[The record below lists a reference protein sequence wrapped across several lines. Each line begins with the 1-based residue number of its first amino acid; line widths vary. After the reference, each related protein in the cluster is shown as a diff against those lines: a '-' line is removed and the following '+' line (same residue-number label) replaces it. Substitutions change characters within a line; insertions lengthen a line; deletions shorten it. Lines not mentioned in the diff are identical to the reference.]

1 MRETLCYP
9 AIRDDGLQLEENR
22 SFQERYWVLQRL
34 AWAGFAVVMV
44 LALVGLTG
52 SGGFFQKQEIRF
64 GDAVV
69 QLPLVSRWEA
79 ADEMKIVFEGHAD
92 APAVTVGAGFFD
104 RFDLERIEPRS
115 SASQLHDGGQV
126 MSFFADGDGP
136 HIVRFSLRAMHFGW
150 TNFDLTIGGMT
161 RPVNLVVLP

>member
-1 MRETLCYP
+1 MRERLSYP

-22 SFQERYWVLQRL
+22 SFQERYWLLQRF

-44 LALVGLTG
+44 LALLGLTG
-52 SGGFFQKQEIRF
+52 SGGYFQKQTIRF
-64 GDAVV
+64 DDAVV

-79 ADEMKIVFEGHAD
+79 ADEMRITFE
-92 APAVTVGAGFFD
+92 APADIHTVTVAAGFFD
-104 RFDLERIEPRS
+104 RFDLERIEPEPA
-115 SASQLHDGGQV
+115 ASHLHDGGQV
-126 MSFFADGDGP
+126 MTFHAEGDGP
-136 HIVRFSLRAMHFGW
+136 HVVRFSLRAMHFGW